1 MNWLVRLCSSLSTV
15 RATIAEAANVVYVDR
30 TAVAEGMLVAENISK
45 YVGKKKKSLLEGIF
59 GL

>member
-45 YVGKKKKSLLEGIF
+45 NVGKKKTEFI
-59 GL
+59 